1 MNQQQDLDKSQID
14 QEFPKVPR
22 LLQRHT
28 ESWLAAGLI
37 EREHAYRLLE
47 HSSQLSKVGGRN
59 WMGVILSL
67 IAGIFVLTGIILLI
81 AGHWNGI
88 SRGVKLL
95 GALGLLGIFQ
105 WVGWSWREHPDSI
118 RRWMAQGFLLAGG
131 GMILALAGPTTWHSG
146 RRVIPGSWS
155 QTQLHFV
162 IRIIISQQIRLIK
175 STMTAWPESWPD
187 WKK

>member
-131 GMILALAGPTTWHSG
+131 GMILAMIAL
-146 RRVIPGSWS
+146 VS
-155 QTQLHFV
+155 Q
-162 IRIIISQQIRLIK
+162 I
-175 STMTAWPESWPD
+175 
-187 WKK
+187 